1 MKRRPSSLTS
11 RQGKWP
17 VLMTANPGAAGCPLH
32 TGAAL
37 AGATVAQDACPVP
50 RGELV
55 LGLRPHRC
63 KGNPSLVLLQHLPV
77 SSLPWLADII
87 VWSWKTSPDL

>member
-1 MKRRPSSLTS
+1 
-11 RQGKWP
+11 
-17 VLMTANPGAAGCPLH
+17 MTANPGAAGCPLH